1 MFKAPYGLNFTTILD
16 FLSVNENKN
25 KQTNKQTK
33 LAVVSRLFW
42 QFGPR
47 LVAVVDRFKQE
58 SMYGLSAMTKQKC
71 DCCREVA
78 ISGGSTVNGIMSL
91 SNNYKRLFKKYW
103 RIKHLVSEKGFE

>member
-25 KQTNKQTK
+25 KQTNKQNWP
-33 LAVVSRLFW
+33 LSRGY
-42 QFGPR
+42 FGSLGR
-47 LVAVVDRFKQE
+47 ALVAVVE
-58 SMYGLSAMTKQKC
+58 GLNTSQCMDFPPGQNKKC

-91 SNNYKRLFKKYW
+91 SNNYKRLFKKY
-103 RIKHLVSEKGFE
+103 

>member
-25 KQTNKQTK
+25 KQTK

-42 QFGPR
+42 QFGPS

-58 SMYGLSAMTKQKC
+58 SMYGLSTMTKQKC

-78 ISGGSTVNGIMSL
+78 ISGGSTVNGIMIL

-103 RIKHLVSEKGFE
+103 RIKHLASEKGFE

>member
-25 KQTNKQTK
+25 KQTNKTGRC
-33 LAVVSRLFW
+33 LGLFW

-58 SMYGLSAMTKQKC
+58 SMYGLSAGTKQKC

-91 SNNYKRLFKKYW
+91 SNNYKRLFKKY
-103 RIKHLVSEKGFE
+103 